1 MKTAQFIAWILL
13 VQWALSVT
21 VNAQPPVRRPRAAE
35 RPRISP
41 YIDLVQDDNNRDDAF
56 QYFRRVRPD
65 VEFRKTEN
73 KLRQDLNSLSKSV
86 TESQTQTQSVS
97 SMLGTT
103 GHAASFM
110 THHRYFNNGARS
122 GGR

>member
-1 MKTAQFIAWILL
+1 MKTVQFIAWILL
-13 VQWALSVT
+13 VQWSLSVT

-41 YIDLVQDDNNRDDAF
+41 YIDLVQDNNNRDIAF

-65 VEFRKTEN
+65 VEFRQAEN
-73 KLRQDLNSLSKSV
+73 DLRQNLKSLSKSIDD
-86 TESQTQTQSVS
+86 SKTQSES